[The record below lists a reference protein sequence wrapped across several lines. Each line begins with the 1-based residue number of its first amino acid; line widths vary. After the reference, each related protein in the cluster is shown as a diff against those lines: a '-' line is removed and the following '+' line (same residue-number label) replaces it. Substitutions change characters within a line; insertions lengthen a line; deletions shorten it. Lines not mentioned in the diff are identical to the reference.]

1 MESTQ
6 RQQQAK
12 TLRQFRRI
20 HRLTGAALFV
30 FFFIL
35 GLTGLLLGWK
45 KNSGGILLAASQK
58 GSSTELAQWLP
69 LDSLQKEAR
78 RLLRDSVSAE
88 LSTEIDR
95 IDVRPDKGMV
105 KFTFTDHYI
114 GLQLDGAT
122 GRLLQV
128 EKRRADFIEH
138 LHDGSIL
145 DRVFNTPGGIL
156 KLLYTSV
163 MGLALLVFTVT
174 GFWLWYGPKR
184 MKRS

>member
-6 RQQQAK
+6 RQRQAK
-12 TLRQFRRI
+12 TLRQFRKI
-20 HRLTGAALFV
+20 HRITGATLFV
-30 FFFIL
+30 FFFL
-35 GLTGLLLGWK
+35 VGLTGLLLGWK
-45 KNSGGILLAASQK
+45 KNSAGLLLAPSEK
-58 GSSTELAQWLP
+58 GSSTELAHWLP
-69 LDSLQKEAR
+69 LDSLHQEAC

-105 KFTFTDHYI
+105 KFTFADHYT

-122 GRLLQV
+122 GQLLRV
-128 EKRRADFIEH
+128 EVRRADFIEH

-145 DRVFNTPGGIL
+145 DRLLGTPGGIL

-163 MGLALLVFTVT
+163 MGIALLVFTVT

-184 MKRS
+184 MKK